1 MMLTG
6 IIGIPI
12 SGSRI
17 EKKGFQMTEVDKSK
31 DAANVSDLE
40 TEGKPVGNEP
50 VDITDKHFDAHASEG
65 GAWVADEKPL
75 QNPGYD
81 KDDEKSETEKAPGD
95 RLAETRAEDHNENA
109 TEGR

>member
-1 MMLTG
+1 
-6 IIGIPI
+6 
-12 SGSRI
+12 
-17 EKKGFQMTEVDKSK
+17 MTEVDKGNEATGPSQI
-31 DAANVSDLE
+31 DN
-40 TEGKPVGNEP
+40 EGKPVGNQP
-50 VDITDKHFDAHASEG
+50 VDITDKHFDPHASEG
-65 GAWVADEKPL
+65 GAWVADEQPL

>member
-1 MMLTG
+1 MMPTG

-12 SGSRI
+12 MGNRI
-17 EKKGFQMTEVDKSK
+17 EKKGFQMTEVDKSNE
-31 DAANVSDLE
+31 AASVSDLE

-50 VDITDKHFDAHASEG
+50 VDITDKHFDAHAAEG
-65 GAWVADEKPL
+65 GAWVADENPL

-81 KDDEKSETEKAPGD
+81 EADGDTESAKAPGD
-95 RLAETRAEDHNENA
+95 ALAEERAEDHNENA